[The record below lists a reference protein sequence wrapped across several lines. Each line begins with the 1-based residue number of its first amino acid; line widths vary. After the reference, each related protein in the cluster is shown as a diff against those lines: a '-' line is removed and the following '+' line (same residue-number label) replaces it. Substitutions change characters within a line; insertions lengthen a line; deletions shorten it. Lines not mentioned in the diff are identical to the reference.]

1 MNAVAQIPRVSPV
14 DQFVGEVLPP
24 ERRTSLFSGLPS
36 HIKPAVFERNLV
48 NAVMANPNLMK
59 YDPRLVYREVSKAAG
74 LGLLL
79 DPQLGEAYILEAYN
93 YKTKSTEPQLRVGY
107 RGLNKLARQSGEI
120 DQLYAHEVY
129 SADYVECELGDQK
142 KLIHKPILFSDRGEI
157 VGYYAV
163 VKYKNGET
171 DFEPMSVKQVHD
183 IRDRS
188 DAWKAFAAGKIK
200 STPWSTDE
208 EEMAKKGL
216 ALDTPIP
223 TPSGWT
229 TMADLSAGQEV
240 FDKDGIPVEVIAVS
254 EVKNLPC
261 FRVTF
266 SCGDTII
273 CDDEHRWLA
282 RSGKQ
287 NAHRLSFSV
296 QTVNELYD
304 AKLAGL
310 SVTIPVQLALSLPT
324 ADLPIDPYLLGY
336 WLGDGTSNAANIT
349 CNAEDRPFVV
359 QAAER
364 AGYVVSSAEK
374 DPRADAYT
382 VRITEGFQRA
392 LRETGLQGNKHVP
405 AIYMRGS
412 IDQRRQLLF
421 GLMDSDGCIEKGR
434 GRAKFCSTS
443 LTLADAVYELAVSLG
458 ETPCRHS
465 NEAKGFG
472 VTTMAHWVEWL
483 PTAPCVT
490 LPRKVANL
498 KPRTIAAY
506 RAISS
511 IERIE
516 SVPTKCIAVT
526 SPSKTYLAGRSMAP
540 THNTIL
546 RRLVKRVPQ
555 SPELQAAIRIED
567 QADVLGD
574 VRAIPAQVAAPRL
587 PPAAPRVPQVTH
599 QQQDDAAVYGGG
611 ETLDHDPETGEI
623 DAGTQ
628 QETQREP
635 EKAKPVETKQ
645 EPKPAAKAAPKV
657 APKAEQQDQPAGEDA
672 YDPAPILAKIKALFD
687 GARDEDHLEDIRAK
701 QALPLYER
709 LKRSD
714 QEAAILLYQ
723 EASARVAP
731 ADAETAQDDQQQD
744 ENAGAGEAIKADG
757 SAEDDTFPGDRPSKT
772 AGAPKQPSEMNAAE
786 YEAYVR
792 AGVEAAT
799 DPDEFKKQW
808 FSESEI
814 REQLGL
820 PDALRKSLRA
830 LVFDR
835 VAALREA

>member
-208 EEMAKKGL
+208 EEMAKK
-216 ALDTPIP
+216 
-223 TPSGWT
+223 
-229 TMADLSAGQEV
+229 
-240 FDKDGIPVEVIAVS
+240 
-254 EVKNLPC
+254 
-261 FRVTF
+261 
-266 SCGDTII
+266 
-273 CDDEHRWLA
+273 
-282 RSGKQ
+282 
-287 NAHRLSFSV
+287 
-296 QTVNELYD
+296 
-304 AKLAGL
+304 
-310 SVTIPVQLALSLPT
+310 
-324 ADLPIDPYLLGY
+324 
-336 WLGDGTSNAANIT
+336 
-349 CNAEDRPFVV
+349 
-359 QAAER
+359 
-364 AGYVVSSAEK
+364 
-374 DPRADAYT
+374 
-382 VRITEGFQRA
+382 
-392 LRETGLQGNKHVP
+392 
-405 AIYMRGS
+405 
-412 IDQRRQLLF
+412 
-421 GLMDSDGCIEKGR
+421 
-434 GRAKFCSTS
+434 
-443 LTLADAVYELAVSLG
+443 
-458 ETPCRHS
+458 
-465 NEAKGFG
+465 
-472 VTTMAHWVEWL
+472 
-483 PTAPCVT
+483 
-490 LPRKVANL
+490 
-498 KPRTIAAY
+498 
-506 RAISS
+506 
-511 IERIE
+511 
-516 SVPTKCIAVT
+516 
-526 SPSKTYLAGRSMAP
+526 
-540 THNTIL
+540 TIL

-587 PPAAPRVPQVTH
+587 PPAAPRVAQVAH
-599 QQQDDAAVYGGG
+599 QQQDDATVYGGG

-623 DAGTQ
+623 DAGEQ

-635 EKAKPVETKQ
+635 EKARPVETKQ

-657 APKAEQQDQPAGEDA
+657 APKAEQQDQPAGEDT

-687 GARDEDHLEDIRAK
+687 GARDEDHLEDIRSK

-731 ADAETAQDDQQQD
+731 ADAETAEDDPQQQ
-744 ENAGAGEAIKADG
+744 ERSSAGNAIESDA
-757 SAEDDTFPGDRPSKT
+757 SAEDDTFPGDRPSKASAVAAKSPT
-772 AGAPKQPSEMNAAE
+772 DMTPAE
-786 YEAYVR
+786 YESYAKAYIAEATDGVALKKLWFGEAEVR
-792 AGVEAAT
+792 ETIGVE
-799 DPDEFKKQW
+799 DSVRK
-808 FSESEI
+808 
-814 REQLGL
+814 
-820 PDALRKSLRA
+820 ALRSLFTDKA
-830 LVFDR
+830 N
-835 VAALREA
+835 ALRDAEA

>member
-1 MNAVAQIPRVSPV
+1 MSAVAQVPRVSPV

-48 NAVMANPNLMK
+48 NAIMANPNLMK
-59 YDPRLVYREVSKAAG
+59 YDARLVYREVSKAAG

-107 RGLNKLARQSGEI
+107 RGLTKLARQSGEI
-120 DQLYAHEVY
+120 DQIYSHEVY

-142 KLIHKPILFSDRGEI
+142 KLVHKPILFSDRGEI

-188 DAWKAFAAGKIK
+188 DAWKAFSAGKIK

-208 EEMAKKGL
+208 EEMAKK
-216 ALDTPIP
+216 T
-223 TPSGWT
+223 
-229 TMADLSAGQEV
+229 
-240 FDKDGIPVEVIAVS
+240 VI
-254 EVKNLPC
+254 
-261 FRVTF
+261 
-266 SCGDTII
+266 
-273 CDDEHRWLA
+273 
-282 RSGKQ
+282 
-287 NAHRLSFSV
+287 
-296 QTVNELYD
+296 
-304 AKLAGL
+304 
-310 SVTIPVQLALSLPT
+310 
-324 ADLPIDPYLLGY
+324 
-336 WLGDGTSNAANIT
+336 
-349 CNAEDRPFVV
+349 
-359 QAAER
+359 
-364 AGYVVSSAEK
+364 
-374 DPRADAYT
+374 
-382 VRITEGFQRA
+382 
-392 LRETGLQGNKHVP
+392 
-405 AIYMRGS
+405 
-412 IDQRRQLLF
+412 
-421 GLMDSDGCIEKGR
+421 
-434 GRAKFCSTS
+434 
-443 LTLADAVYELAVSLG
+443 
-458 ETPCRHS
+458 
-465 NEAKGFG
+465 
-472 VTTMAHWVEWL
+472 
-483 PTAPCVT
+483 
-490 LPRKVANL
+490 
-498 KPRTIAAY
+498 
-506 RAISS
+506 
-511 IERIE
+511 
-516 SVPTKCIAVT
+516 
-526 SPSKTYLAGRSMAP
+526 
-540 THNTIL
+540 

-555 SPELQAAIRIED
+555 SPELQAAIKIED
-567 QADVLGD
+567 QADMLGD
-574 VRAIPAQVAAPRL
+574 VRAIPAQVSAPRL
-587 PPAAPRVPQVTH
+587 PPAAPRVAQVTH
-599 QQQDDAAVYGGG
+599 QQQDDATVYGGG

-623 DAGTQ
+623 DTDAQ

-635 EKAKPVETKQ
+635 EKAKPAEAKQ
-645 EPKPAAKAAPKV
+645 EPKPAAKAAPKA
-657 APKAEQQDQPAGEDA
+657 APKSDPQQDQQQADDA
-672 YDPAPILAKIKALFD
+672 YDPAPILAKIKTLFD
-687 GARDEDHLEDIRAK
+687 AARDEDHLEAIREK

-731 ADAETAQDDQQQD
+731 ADAEGMQGDQQQD
-744 ENAGAGEAIKADG
+744 ETSGAGEDVEADG
-757 SAEDDTFPGDRPSKT
+757 SAEDDTFPGDRPSKA

-808 FSESEI
+808 FGESEI

>member
-24 ERRTSLFSGLPS
+24 DRRTSLFSGLPS

-107 RGLNKLARQSGEI
+107 RGLTKLSRQSGEI
-120 DQLYAHEVY
+120 DQIYSHEVY

-142 KLIHKPILFSDRGEI
+142 KLVHKPILFSDRGEI

-229 TMADLSAGQEV
+229 TMEALAVGQHV
-240 FDKDGIPVEVIAVS
+240 FDKDGTVVEVTAVS
-254 EVKNLPC
+254 DVKHLPC

-266 SCGDTII
+266 SCGDTIV

-282 RSGKQ
+282 RAGKQ
-287 NAHRLSFSV
+287 NAHRLPFSV
-296 QTVNELYD
+296 HTVNYLHE

-310 SVTIPVQLALSLPT
+310 SVTIPVPAPLSLP
-324 ADLPIDPYLLGY
+324 AVSLPIDPYLLGY
-336 WLGDGTSNAANIT
+336 WLGDGTHDKANIT
-349 CNAEDRPFVV
+349 CNAEDRPFVI

-382 VRITEGFQRA
+382 VRITDGFHRA
-392 LRETGLQGNKHVP
+392 LGEVGLRGNKHVP

-412 IDQRRQLLF
+412 IDQRMQLLC
-421 GLMDSDGCIEKGR
+421 GLMDSDGCIEKAR

-443 LTLADAVYELAVSLG
+443 LALADAVYELAVSLG
-458 ETPCRHS
+458 ETPSRRS
-465 NEAKGFG
+465 AEAKGFG
-472 VTTMAHWVEWL
+472 VSTIAHWVEWS
-483 PTAPCVT
+483 PITPCVT

-498 KPRTIAAY
+498 KSRKISAY
-506 RAISS
+506 RAVSS
-511 IERIE
+511 IERID

-540 THNTIL
+540 THNTVI

-555 SPELQAAIRIED
+555 SPELQAAIKIED
-567 QADVLGD
+567 QADMIGD

-587 PPAAPRVPQVTH
+587 PPAAPRVAQVTH

-611 ETLDHDPETGEI
+611 EMLDHDPETGEI
-623 DAGTQ
+623 DASEQ
-628 QETQREP
+628 QEVQRET
-635 EKAKPVETKQ
+635 EKAKPAETKQ
-645 EPKPAAKAAPKV
+645 QPKPAAKAAPKA
-657 APKAEQQDQPAGEDA
+657 APKAEQQQPDDT
-672 YDPAPILAKIKALFD
+672 YNPKPILAQIKAHFD
-687 GARDEDHLEDIRAK
+687 ECDSEERLELVRGK
-701 QALPLYER
+701 LVEPLYDR
-709 LKRSD
+709 LSRSD
-714 QEAAILLYQ
+714 QEAAKHIYNQAQ
-723 EASARVAP
+723 ERIANATAADEAGDPLSREERETP
-731 ADAETAQDDQQQD
+731 ATDNAAGDQQ
-744 ENAGAGEAIKADG
+744 
-757 SAEDDTFPGDRPSKT
+757 EDDTFPGDLPSKAST
-772 AGAPKQPSEMNAAE
+772 SAAKKPEEMNAAE

-808 FSESEI
+808 FGESEI
-814 REQLGL
+814 RERLGL